1 MKKLIL
7 FLSILA
13 TGSINMTITG
23 IDDTPNPSKRHIP
36 GAPKNANLY
45 QMPKLDLLA
54 KTLTGFNR
62 LKSSLNIN
70 PALQLGDNLSDK
82 DNAVTVNNEPKMPKS
97 FVAENDNNR
106 VWTLNL
112 YYKKDPKEL
121 TAVSALIGIPVGLF
135 RSNHTVTLATVV
147 APILKTPDKKLV
159 LIKRDEEQEAV
170 KLVKPNQLY
179 LPQELVLDMNLRS
192 AVEDEDT
199 AAVEKLLS
207 QGAQPNMRFALDSQS
222 GSTQTALYVAIVKEN
237 ANIVKLLVD
246 HGAHI
251 TEEELDLAKRLGNT
265 EVIESLEKKK
275 V

>member
-36 GAPKNANLY
+36 GAPKNTNLH
-45 QMPKLDLLA
+45 QMPKLDFLA

-62 LKSSLNIN
+62 LKHSLNIN

-82 DNAVTVNNEPKMPKS
+82 DNAVKVNNEPKMPKS
-97 FVAENDNNR
+97 FVAENANNR
-106 VWTLNL
+106 VWALNL

-121 TAVSALIGIPVGLF
+121 TAVNTLIGVPVGLF

-147 APILKTPDKKLV
+147 APILKTPDKALV

-170 KLVKPNQLY
+170 KLVEPNRLY

-207 QGAQPNMRFALDSQS
+207 QGAQPNMRLVLDSES
-222 GSTQTALYVAIVKEN
+222 FTQTALYVAIVNEN

-265 EVIESLEKKK
+265 EVIELLEKKK